1 MSGQTVLPSI
11 PTEQAMLPLR
21 DVVVFP
27 DMVVPLFVGRPKSIK
42 ALEHAMQGD
51 RKVML
56 VAQRT
61 AEKDEPEIGD
71 MFSVG
76 CLATI
81 LQMLKLGDGT
91 VKVLVEGQQ
100 RAEILGIVDG
110 PEHFVANVLPL
121 AVERFNKDDQQEGS
135 VEVEALR
142 RAVISH
148 FEQYVSMSRKVPDGI
163 LNSINSIDDAGR
175 LADTIVAHISLK
187 LEQKQ
192 EVLEMV
198 KVLDRLQKLYDLLA
212 HEVDILTVDK
222 KIRGRVKRQMDKN
235 QRDFYLNEQVKAIQK
250 ELGDGEDGADYDE
263 LEKKIKA
270 AS

>member
-121 AVERFNKDDQQEGS
+121 AVERFNKDDQQEGTPYIMFDTR
-135 VEVEALR
+135 EE
-142 RAVISH
+142 
-148 FEQYVSMSRKVPDGI
+148 FEKVCKDFD
-163 LNSINSIDDAGR
+163 L
-175 LADTIVAHISLK
+175 TIWEHPIC
-187 LEQKQ
+187 
-192 EVLEMV
+192 
-198 KVLDRLQKLYDLLA
+198 
-212 HEVDILTVDK
+212 
-222 KIRGRVKRQMDKN
+222 
-235 QRDFYLNEQVKAIQK
+235 
-250 ELGDGEDGADYDE
+250 DY
-263 LEKKIKA
+263 
-270 AS
+270 